1 MALRTDTKLPTGVH
15 RGPSAPRGR
24 TRKQVVHEPF
34 GVRTVIRGFGKAL
47 ICVGILLFLFVAY
60 ELWGTGFAERRG
72 QKALAESFN
81 RHVAPLTPLPTLPGA
96 DASTA
101 PTTTLPPIDLG
112 DGVALI
118 EIPKIDVKKFVG
130 EGVGVEDL
138 KNGPGHYPGTP
149 LPGEKGNAA
158 IAGHR
163 TTYGAPFY
171 DLQELDAGD
180 PIFVT
185 TAAGRFEYD
194 VIDQKSVSPDS
205 VYVLDPTPDD
215 RLTLTTCN
223 PRFSAAERLIITAKL
238 VTPAVNA
245 APRAAPPPTPTQ
257 LPGDAPAPKASLGG
271 GLSGASAARGPAVM
285 WGMVAMAVWIMGW
298 VFGRLWRRW
307 PAYAITTAPFLLVLF
322 VFYENVSRLLPAN
335 V

>member
-1 MALRTDTKLPTGVH
+1 M
-15 RGPSAPRGR
+15 
-24 TRKQVVHEPF
+24 HEPF
-34 GVRTVIRGFGKAL
+34 GLRTVIRGVGKAL
-47 ICVGILLFLFVAY
+47 ICIGILLFLFVAY

-72 QKALAESFN
+72 QKELAASFN
-81 RHVAPLTPLPTLPGA
+81 RHAAPLTPLPTLPGA
-96 DASTA
+96 DTAAA
-101 PTTTLPPIDLG
+101 PTTTVAPVDLG

-118 EIPKIDVKKFVG
+118 EIPKIDVSKYVG

-171 DLQELDAGD
+171 DLDQLDPGD

-185 TAAGRFEYD
+185 TAAGRFRYD
-194 VIDQKSVSPDS
+194 VVDQKSVSPDS

-223 PRFSAAERLIITAKL
+223 PKFSAAERLIITAKL
-238 VTPAVNA
+238 ITPAVDA
-245 APRAAPPPTPTQ
+245 APRAAPPAGTVQ
-257 LPGDAPAPKASLGG
+257 LPGDTEPAAKASLGG
-271 GLSGASAARGPAVM
+271 GLSGAATAKGPAVM
-285 WGMVAMAVWIMGW
+285 WGGIALVIWIAGW
-298 VFGRLWRRW
+298 MFGRLWRRW
-307 PAYAITTAPFLLVLF
+307 PAYAITAVPFLLVLF

>member
-1 MALRTDTKLPTGVH
+1 M
-15 RGPSAPRGR
+15 
-24 TRKQVVHEPF
+24 VHEPF

-72 QKALAESFN
+72 QKALAASFN
-81 RHVAPLTPLPTLPGA
+81 RRVAPLTPLPTLPGA
-96 DASTA
+96 DISSA
-101 PTTTLPPIDLG
+101 PTTTLPAVDLG
-112 DGVALI
+112 AGVALI
-118 EIPKIDVKKFVG
+118 EMPSIDVKKFVV
-130 EGVGVEDL
+130 EGVEVEDL
-138 KNGPGHYPGTP
+138 KKGPGHYPGTP

-171 DLQELDAGD
+171 DLSELKAGD

-185 TAAGRFEYD
+185 TSAGRFRYD
-194 VIDQKSVSPDS
+194 VMEQNIVSPDA
-205 VYVLDPTPDD
+205 VEVLDPTPDD

-223 PRFSAAERLIITAKL
+223 PRFSAAERLIITARL
-238 VTPAVNA
+238 ITAPVNA
-245 APRAAPPPTPTQ
+245 APRATPPAGTTP
-257 LPGDAPAPKASLGG
+257 LPGDEQPPPKASLSA
-271 GLSGASAARGPAVM
+271 GLSGGHAHKGPTVLWGAFAAAI
-285 WGMVAMAVWIMGW
+285 WVAGW

-307 PAYAITTAPFLLVLF
+307 PAYAMTTVPFLLVLF